1 MPKDYSD
8 YFEVE
13 DGHTLAFLVYGEA
26 VVASMAVKSG
36 SIAFVIHIEA
46 AEEVEVDHFVVQ
58 HKCLVGLKVHL
69 LHIGVL

>member
-46 AEEVEVDHFVVQ
+46 AEEVDHFVVQ
-58 HKCLVGLKVHL
+58 HKCLVGLKVQL
-69 LHIGVL
+69 LHIGVS

>member
-13 DGHTLAFLVYGEA
+13 DDHTLAFLVCGEA
-26 VVASMAVKSG
+26 VVALMAAKSG

-46 AEEVEVDHFVVQ
+46 AEEVEVDHLEVR
-58 HKCLVGLKVHL
+58 HKCLVD
-69 LHIGVL
+69 